1 MTSALSRL
9 SRLQRSRSH
18 HAGWPWLDL
27 VWVRMLAAQVCHMM
41 SAFPTATFKCHNDT
55 ETYLYD
61 VVTDTSREAM
71 EPVNGFVRCAQ
82 LAQSA

>member
-1 MTSALSRL
+1 MLAAHLTSGRAV
-9 SRLQRSRSH
+9 RSR

-27 VWVRMLAAQVCHMM
+27 VRVRMLAAQVCHMM

-61 VVTDTSREAM
+61 VVTDASREAM